1 MQNNVQVYERRYD
14 NIFDLLSEIGGVVQS
29 IFYVFFWANYIYN
42 RYIIAFDTNSL
53 FFTVK
58 ENNEKNLKNKKIK
71 NLNETN
77 KNNKSKKPI
86 QKFISVRNFEK
97 SKKSLLNIYQ
107 NNNQNNN
114 REDNDNINSK
124 KSESKDC
131 YRINS
136 INIDRTINFK
146 TLIRPYRIHNDQN
159 SSISV
164 LKDNSSNIINKNA
177 KSKIV
182 DFENDKLN
190 INLINRKDKMQK
202 AFTGYMKKEEIN
214 KFWLTK
220 ESLAKIDHKQKN
232 MDEIL
237 EKHNKK
243 AIKQISFLK
252 FLKDIIFENTKGSNY
267 FLIKFR
273 KHLLSEEHLFKTHVK
288 IVLLEKQCKLNK
300 GDNTNV
306 FECFN
311 EL

>member
-29 IFYVFFWANYIYN
+29 IFYVFFWVNYIYN

-71 NLNETN
+71 NINENN

-97 SKKSLLNIYQ
+97 SKKSLLNIY
-107 NNNQNNN
+107 QNNN

-164 LKDNSSNIINKNA
+164 LKDNSSNIFNKNA

-182 DFENDKLN
+182 DLENDKLN
-190 INLINRKDKMQK
+190 INLINRKDKMKK
-202 AFTGYMKKEEIN
+202 AFTGYIKKEEIN

-232 MDEIL
+232 MNEIL
-237 EKHNKK
+237 EKNNKK
-243 AIKQISFLK
+243 AIKKISFLK

-288 IVLLEKQCKLNK
+288 IVLLEKQCKLN
-300 GDNTNV
+300 DNTNV